1 MLLEQC
7 LMWIKIQVQNNWHL
21 ENEQGIYHK
30 AFWLKVGHT
39 VEEIRGFD
47 SVNSLLVVTVLKL
60 H

>member
-1 MLLEQC
+1 
-7 LMWIKIQVQNNWHL
+7 MWIKIQVQNSWHL

-39 VEEIRGFD
+39 VEEVRGFD
-47 SVNSLLVVTVLKL
+47 SVNSLLVVTVLKS